1 VKIKNPLNAVQL
13 EFNKLCDLG
22 GGAKGGPARTKVQS
36 TLKFYGKKLS
46 EYAHTEITEH
56 LTTFADRSPWH
67 VCFAV
72 GLSWGHLARLELT
85 FTEAAVNLLENWNDK
100 DLKIAKKFH
109 MERGPDPIEQS
120 LRGGYLLFS
129 TVTLPQQLPASLKGY
144 AEAQQRILGRVIA
157 KDRPKYIGSWNA
169 TAMFMVGLF
178 SNPALG
184 SQLRNK
190 EVLLPPGGPLFA
202 GLSILYEN
210 HFLFKKP
217 AGSALDDEAFETGAL
232 YENNDLFAETIKGA
246 SDFNML
252 DAHSGIY
259 LLGTRHPAS
268 NSWISP

>member
-1 VKIKNPLNAVQL
+1 VKIKNPLNALQH

-22 GGAKGGPARTKVQS
+22 GGTKGGPARTKVRDA
-36 TLKFYGKKLS
+36 LKSYGKKLS
-46 EYAHTEITEH
+46 AYAHTEITEH
-56 LTTFADRSPWH
+56 LTTFADRNPWH

-72 GLSWGHLARLELT
+72 GLSWGHLAKLDLA
-85 FTEAAVNLLENWNDK
+85 FTEAAVNLLEAWNDE
-100 DLKIAKKFH
+100 DLKTAKKFH
-109 MERGPDPIEQS
+109 MERGPEPIEQS
-120 LRGGYLLFS
+120 LRGGYSLFS
-129 TVTLPQQLPASLKGY
+129 TVTLPEKLPTNLQGY
-144 AEAQQRILGRVIA
+144 SQAQQRILGRVVA

-178 SNPALG
+178 SNTALG
-184 SQLRNK
+184 NQLLNK

-210 HFLFKKP
+210 HFLFRKP

-232 YENNDLFAETIKGA
+232 YENNDLFAEAIKGGT
-246 SDFNML
+246 DFNML

-268 NSWISP
+268 DSWIS